1 MTRAALIERLTPG
14 KRYKC
19 TDDTT
24 LQSVRTGQYLFA
36 ATTTN
41 AGYFLLTDEAG
52 ELQPLTTDL
61 LGALVR
67 EARFYGVKLRN
78 MRIFGARGG
87 LSRVPAGGRFY
98 GVERLAG

>member
-1 MTRAALIERLTPG
+1 MTRAALIEKLTPDR
-14 KRYKC
+14 RYTR
-19 TDDTT
+19 TDDAT

-52 ELQPLTTDL
+52 QLQPLTTDL

-78 MRIFGARGG
+78 MRIFGARSG
-87 LSRVPAGGRFY
+87 LNRVPASGRY
-98 GVERLAG
+98 YDIGYLS

>member
-1 MTRAALIERLTPG
+1 MTRAGLIEKLTPA
-14 KRYKC
+14 KRYKR
-19 TDDTT
+19 TDDAT

-41 AGYFLLTDEAG
+41 AGYFLLTDEVG
-52 ELQPLTTDL
+52 QLQPLTTDL

-67 EARFYGVKLRN
+67 EARFYGVKLRK

-87 LSRVPAGGRFY
+87 LSRVPAVGRY
-98 GVERLAG
+98 YDIGYLS